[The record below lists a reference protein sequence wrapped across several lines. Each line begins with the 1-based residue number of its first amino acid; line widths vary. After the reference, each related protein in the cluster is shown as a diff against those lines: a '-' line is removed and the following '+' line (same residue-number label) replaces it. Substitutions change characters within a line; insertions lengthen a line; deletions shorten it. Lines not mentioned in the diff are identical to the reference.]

1 MSKLYFEC
9 PMGASGDMICG
20 ALIGL
25 TDDTNRT
32 VEQLNSIGFN
42 GVKVEYT
49 KENASENIGHFS
61 VFIDGAEEDEH
72 CHHHGVHAE
81 HIFNTIDSLNIEK
94 AVKDEAKAVYNS
106 VLNAESIAH
115 DMPVD
120 KVHLHE
126 VGNTD
131 AICDIVCACY
141 LMNELNVT
149 RLISSAVNTGS
160 GKVMTAHG
168 ELDVPAPATKIL
180 LEGVENYKSDIQ
192 SELCTPTGAALIK
205 HFAKEFGEEIPFTVE
220 KKSAGSGRK
229 KFDKPNCLYAYI
241 GE

>member
-1 MSKLYFEC
+1 MSKLYLDC

-25 TDDTNRT
+25 TFDADKTL
-32 VEQLNSIGFN
+32 EELNSIGFN
-42 GVKVEYT
+42 GVKLEYT
-49 KENASENIGHFS
+49 KENAQENIGHFS
-61 VFIDGAEEDEH
+61 VLIDGEEENEH
-72 CHHHGVHAE
+72 HHHHHGTDVQS
-81 HIFNTIDSLNIEK
+81 IYNTIQALTLSEK
-94 AVKDEAKAVYNS
+94 VRTEATMVYGLILS
-106 VLNAESIAH
+106 AESIAH
-115 DMPVD
+115 DVPLD

-141 LMNELNVT
+141 LMDKLGITDVWA
-149 RLISSAVNTGS
+149 SKVNTGR

-180 LEGVENYKSDIQ
+180 LEGIENYKGDIE

-205 HFAKEFGEEIPFTVE
+205 YYKDNHADDIPFEIV
-220 KKSAGSGRK
+220 KSSAGSGKK
-229 KFDKPNCLYAYI
+229 KFDVPNCLYAY
-241 GE
+241 